1 VSDILQ
7 PRFTD
12 RRVGST
18 NEPMRYRVM
27 YGQCPAQFPYDI
39 DPDDATDQGA
49 AVSATLL
56 CFDSSVLK
64 LGTGTGHIEPNGW
77 IVYQPSAADVDTP
90 GLWYVELTVI
100 VSAVSV
106 YKSPSIALRLIQ
118 NDPYYEIPPA
128 PPITPPGP

>member
-18 NEPMRYRVM
+18 SEAMRYRVM
-27 YGQCPAQFPYDI
+27 YGQCPAQFPV
-39 DPDDATDQGA
+39 DPPPGS

-64 LGTGTGHIEPNGW
+64 LGTGTGHVEANGW

-100 VSAVSV
+100 VSAVAV

-128 PPITPPGP
+128 PPITPPP